1 MLFRSKYTLDEAKK
15 IALKDAGAKEKD
27 ITYIK
32 AEKDYNKGVLE
43 YKIEFRYDGYKY
55 EYKIDASNGKIISKE
70 TEKDKTD
77 SSKDDIGLEAAKK
90 AAVADAGLKVSDV
103 RFIKAEKDYDDGKLV
118 YEIEFVKGGREYE
131 YKISADSG
139 RILDK
144 DVDYDDDYYDDYH
157 DHDDDDDDDD

>member
-1 MLFRSKYTLDEAKK
+1 M
-15 IALKDAGAKEKD
+15 
-27 ITYIK
+27 
-32 AEKDYNKGVLE
+32 
-43 YKIEFRYDGYKY
+43 
-55 EYKIDASNGKIISKE
+55 
-70 TEKDKTD
+70 
-77 SSKDDIGLEAAKK
+77 
-90 AAVADAGLKVSDV
+90 